1 MNAATMSVARSTFR
15 EAVRDRVMFLV
26 VGFGAGILVLSRV
39 LAPLAMGETGR
50 VTVDLGLA
58 TLGLLGLIIV
68 ALVGT
73 GLVHKEL
80 ERRTI
85 YIVLTRPVS
94 RASYLVGKWLGL
106 TTTMAVAVVAMGTI
120 LVAIAVPARGPA
132 IIGPLTQAIVLIVC
146 ANALLAALAVLF
158 SSLSTPVLSTVY
170 TLGLY
175 ATGYWT
181 RDLRDFA
188 HSMPAGLADMLRTI
202 SYLVP
207 NLDLFNLR
215 SDVAQGTVAGGMH
228 MTLAIAYAAAYVT
241 AVLALAVVAFERREL
256 K

>member
-1 MNAATMSVARSTFR
+1 MMTGALTVARSTFR

-26 VGFGAGILVLSRV
+26 VAFGAGVLVLSRV
-39 LAPLAMGETGR
+39 LAPLAMGEGGR
-50 VTVDLGLA
+50 VTVDLGLS
-58 TLGLLGLIIV
+58 TLGLLGLVIV

-85 YIVLTRPVS
+85 YVVLTRPVS
-94 RASYLVGKWLGL
+94 RAAYLVGKWLGL
-106 TTTMAVAVVAMGTI
+106 TMTMAVAVCAMGVI
-120 LVAIAVPARGPA
+120 LTAIAVATRGPEV
-132 IIGPLTQAIVLIVC
+132 IGPLAQAVALLVC
-146 ANALLAALAVLF
+146 ADAVLAALAVLF

-188 HSMPAGLADMLRTI
+188 HSMPAGLADLMRTI

-207 NLDLFNLR
+207 NLELFNLR
-215 SDVAQGTVAGGMH
+215 SGVASASVTSGMH
-228 MTLAIAYAAAYVT
+228 MTLAFVYAAAYVT
-241 AVLALAVVAFERREL
+241 AALALAVVAFERREL

>member
-1 MNAATMSVARSTFR
+1 MSAAVLTVARSTFR

-26 VGFGAGILVLSRV
+26 VAFGAGVLALSRV
-39 LAPLAMGETGR
+39 LAPLAMGEAGR
-50 VTVDLGLA
+50 VTVDLGLS
-58 TLGLLGLIIV
+58 TVGLLGLVIV

-85 YIVLTRPVS
+85 YLVLTRPVS
-94 RASYLVGKWLGL
+94 RASYLIGKWLGL
-106 TTTMAVAVVAMGTI
+106 TMTMAVAVSAMGVI
-120 LVAIAVPARGPA
+120 LAGIGIVARGPA
-132 IIGPLTQAIVLIVC
+132 IIGPLAQAILLLIC
-146 ANALLAALAVLF
+146 ADAVLAALAVLF

-188 HSMPAGLADMLRTI
+188 HAMPTGLADLMRTI

-215 SDVAQGTVAGGMH
+215 SDVAQATVTSGTH
-228 MTLAIAYAAAYVT
+228 MTLAMLYAATYV
-241 AVLALAVVAFERREL
+241 AAALSLAVVAFERREL